1 MREIEWSKAFERDYK
16 RELKTYGDTLNELI
30 ADVILLLMGD
40 EPLPA
45 KQKDHNLIGQWRGCR
60 ECHVR
65 PDLLLIYEKY
75 DTEEESVLFI
85 FRLGSHPKLYG
96 K

>member
-1 MREIEWSKAFERDYK
+1 MREIEWSSAFDRDYK
-16 RELKTYGDTLNELI
+16 RELKIYGDPLNELI
-30 ADVILLLMGD
+30 ADIILSLMDD

-45 KQKDHNLIGQWRGCR
+45 KYKDHNLVGQWRGCR

-65 PDLLLIYEKY
+65 PNLLLIYEKY
-75 DTEEESVLFI
+75 DTEDESVLFLS
-85 FRLGSHPKLYG
+85 RLGSHPKLYG